1 MAVRKVQVVCPPY
14 LTTGGPE
21 ALHQL
26 VYAARSQGIDAR
38 IVYLPKKEG
47 APPPEPAEPYKIYNV
62 EIDENLEDEPGVVV
76 LVPELETRLLKGL
89 KHAIKAI
96 WWLSIDHYLD
106 LIRQEKRK
114 RIKHWLGLNET
125 FRVDR
130 PDLSVWHFAQS
141 EYARKF
147 LEGHGLKKVRLLT
160 DFLRD
165 DFFAAIEQSKLAPRR
180 LRRVAFNPKKGL
192 AQTEKI
198 MALAGDAIEFVRLE
212 NMRPDQVRDALM
224 TSSVYM
230 DFGHH
235 PGRDRIPREAAVCG
249 CCVVTGRKG
258 SAANDADVPI
268 GSIYKI
274 DESSADFAEQAVQIL
289 TKILDEPVK
298 YSADFDDYRRIIE
311 KQKETFFGEV
321 LALANCSNS

>member
-1 MAVRKVQVVCPPY
+1 
-14 LTTGGPE
+14 
-21 ALHQL
+21 
-26 VYAARSQGIDAR
+26 
-38 IVYLPKKEG
+38 
-47 APPPEPAEPYKIYNV
+47 
-62 EIDENLEDEPGVVV
+62 
-76 LVPELETRLLKGL
+76 
-89 KHAIKAI
+89 
-96 WWLSIDHYLD
+96 
-106 LIRQEKRK
+106 
-114 RIKHWLGLNET
+114 
-125 FRVDR
+125 
-130 PDLSVWHFAQS
+130 
-141 EYARKF
+141 
-147 LEGHGLKKVRLLT
+147 
-160 DFLRD
+160 
-165 DFFAAIEQSKLAPRR
+165 
-180 LRRVAFNPKKGL
+180 
-192 AQTEKI
+192 

-311 KQKETFFGEV
+311 KQKKHSSVRFWPLRIVQILDLFFLFSRYDPELLGYGHSGHMV
-321 LALANCSNS
+321 LPIACGQCCRHGFSSGIVFLGYVLSAHRLNVRCSVVLGRGLGILRIQP